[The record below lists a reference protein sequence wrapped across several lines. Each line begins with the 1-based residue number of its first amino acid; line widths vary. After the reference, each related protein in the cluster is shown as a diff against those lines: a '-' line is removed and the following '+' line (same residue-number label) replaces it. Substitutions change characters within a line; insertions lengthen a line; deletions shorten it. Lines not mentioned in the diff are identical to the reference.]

1 MNRVNLFSFELLI
14 LKESMYALH
23 EKAGS
28 SLFVSV
34 SD

>member
-1 MNRVNLFSFELLI
+1 MNRVNIFSFELLI
-14 LKESMYALH
+14 LKESMYAVH

-28 SLFVSV
+28 SLFVAV